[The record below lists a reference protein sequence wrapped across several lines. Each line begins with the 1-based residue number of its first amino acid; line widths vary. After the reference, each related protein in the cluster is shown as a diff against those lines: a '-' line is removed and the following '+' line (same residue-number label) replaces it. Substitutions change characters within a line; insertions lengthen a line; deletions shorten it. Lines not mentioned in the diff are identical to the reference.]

1 MDLSINPKS
10 VPIATNTIVIIYD
23 DTNSIGSISKSFILL
38 FRGNKKGLRR
48 APNHL
53 DKETILH

>member
-23 DTNSIGSISKSFILL
+23 DTNSIGSISKSFI
-38 FRGNKKGLRR
+38 
-48 APNHL
+48 
-53 DKETILH
+53 